1 MSNDENEQHYIF
13 GKDEIEHKA
22 NLEVFKNMLNFRQA
36 TDEAD
41 EHMRVLPVNRQDPT
55 GMKLHMIN
63 SHQFSIDNTTW
74 ADEESHDA
82 IPRIRHKMRMMQGND
97 HYPKLD
103 HEDVL
108 AWHDHEHTA
117 GEFADEYPF
126 ENTGDEHEHL

>member
-1 MSNDENEQHYIF
+1 MSNDENYFF
-13 GKDEIEHKA
+13 GKDEIEHNA
-22 NLEVFKNMLNFRQA
+22 NMAELSKWLDSRKSESEV
-36 TDEAD
+36 D
-41 EHMRVLPVNRQDPT
+41 EHMRILPVNKQDPT

-63 SHQFSIDNTTW
+63 SHQFSVDNTTW

-82 IPRIRHKMRMMQGND
+82 IPRIRHKMRMMSNDD

-117 GEFADEYPF
+117 GEFADDHPF

>member
-1 MSNDENEQHYIF
+1 MSNDENYFF
-13 GKDEIEHKA
+13 GKDEIENNA
-22 NLEVFKNMLNFRQA
+22 NVEELKKWLSARTAESEV
-36 TDEAD
+36 D

-74 ADEESHDA
+74 ANEEPHDA
-82 IPRIRHKMRMMQGND
+82 IPRIRHKMRMMQGDD

-117 GEFADEYPF
+117 GDSADEHPF
-126 ENTGDEHEHL
+126 ENVGDEHKHL